1 MNDDYQV
8 LIVVVYNVLGD
19 NFFERNFFQKKE
31 NLCLSLCRSSSSW
44 NHQLQY

>member
-19 NFFERNFFQKKE
+19 NFFERNLFQKKKI
-31 NLCLSLCRSSSSW
+31 CLSFCRSSSSW